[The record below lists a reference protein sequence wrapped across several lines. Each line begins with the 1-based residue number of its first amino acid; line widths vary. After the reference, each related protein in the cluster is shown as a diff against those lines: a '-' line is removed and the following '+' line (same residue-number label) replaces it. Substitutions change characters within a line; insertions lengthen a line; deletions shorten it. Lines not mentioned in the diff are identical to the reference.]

1 MGEEGLPFLKL
12 RIPTGIKVNSPWGG
26 GSTSQGEGDK
36 VSPLGA
42 GKESLFICHLK
53 GSRCH

>member
-12 RIPTGIKVNSPWGG
+12 RIPIGIKVNSPWW